1 MEINARFLYEN
12 FKDYDNKE
20 ILICGWVRSIRSNNN
35 IGFIELNDGS
45 MLKNIQ
51 IVIENNL
58 ENYSEVCSSPISST
72 ISVKGKVILTPE
84 NKQPF
89 EIKALNIFIEG
100 KSNQD
105 YPLQKKKHTFE
116 YLRTIGHLRPR
127 TNTFLSVFRIRSVI
141 SYAIHSYFK
150 EQGYEYIHSPI
161 ITTSDCEGA
170 GEMFKVTT
178 LDLKDVEKKDN
189 KEVDFSK
196 DFFGK
201 LANLT
206 VSGQLEAEIM
216 ALALGKVYTFGPTFR
231 AENSNTSRHAA
242 EFWMIEPEA
251 AFLELFGAMDLAEN
265 MLKYVVNVVLNE
277 CKQELEFLNNFID
290 KGLIDR
296 LNNVKNSTFER
307 IEYTEAIEILLK
319 SNKKFEFEVKW
330 GVDLQSEHE
339 RYLTENHF
347 KKPIFLYNYPKEIK
361 AFYMRLNDDQKTV
374 ASFDCLVPGIGE
386 IIGGSQREER
396 YTVLENRIEECG
408 LPIENYWWYLDL
420 RKYGET
426 KHSGFGL
433 GLERLVMYI
442 TGMSNIRD
450 VIPFP
455 RTPQFA
461 EF

>member
-251 AFLELFGAMDLAEN
+251 AFLELFGAMDLAES

>member
-105 YPLQKKKHTFE
+105 YPLQKKKHTSE
-116 YLRTIGHLRPR
+116 YLRTIGHLRPI

>member
-455 RTPQFA
+455 RTPNNCDF
-461 EF
+461 

>member
-1 MEINARFLYEN
+1 
-12 FKDYDNKE
+12 
-20 ILICGWVRSIRSNNN
+20 
-35 IGFIELNDGS
+35 
-45 MLKNIQ
+45 
-51 IVIENNL
+51 
-58 ENYSEVCSSPISST
+58 
-72 ISVKGKVILTPE
+72 
-84 NKQPF
+84 
-89 EIKALNIFIEG
+89 
-100 KSNQD
+100 
-105 YPLQKKKHTFE
+105 
-116 YLRTIGHLRPR
+116 
-127 TNTFLSVFRIRSVI
+127 
-141 SYAIHSYFK
+141 
-150 EQGYEYIHSPI
+150 
-161 ITTSDCEGA
+161 
-170 GEMFKVTT
+170 
-178 LDLKDVEKKDN
+178 
-189 KEVDFSK
+189 
-196 DFFGK
+196 
-201 LANLT
+201 
-206 VSGQLEAEIM
+206 M

>member
-20 ILICGWVRSIRSNNN
+20 ILICGWVRSIRSNKN

-265 MLKYVVNVVLNE
+265 MLKYVVSVVLNE

>member
-72 ISVKGKVILTPE
+72 IYVKGKVILTPE